1 MPGPLDPAARGMLR
15 PREVYE
21 VGAMV
26 LAGMVLRLV
35 LALVSRGTND
45 IVSWEDF
52 ANHIAEHGLLWMYAN
67 VPLWNHPP
75 LMGYMVEGLRALAP
89 ALGWAFPPTFKLV
102 PIAADGLSALLI
114 FRVWLAHTGDYR
126 AARRAL
132 LWFTLSLNAVLVSGY
147 HGNTDPL
154 VGALV
159 LAACMAV
166 ERRHSFA
173 GGALLAAA
181 VNVKLIP
188 LLLAPLLVA
197 RLSASEISRFA
208 AGLALGV
215 LPFLPVLWL
224 AGDGFVRNAVAYRSN
239 FDNWGV
245 PLFIRATEYVGGA
258 SVVGPWAEAYVRV
271 GPILVI
277 AGVLAVAGYARLAQ
291 RFSTYE
297 HAALGLAIFLIL
309 APGFGVQYTAILG
322 PVLLAVSQRWG
333 GAWAVT
339 SGLFLLVVYVTF
351 STGEFP
357 LYSYFDSPL
366 RPHAAAVGFFAWTLL
381 VAFTWTTV
389 QQRGRPAPPEPVAA
403 VRVTA
408 SSVGL
413 RH

>member
-1 MPGPLDPAARGMLR
+1 MAGPLDPAARRMLR

-21 VGAMV
+21 VGTIV

-52 ANHIAEHGLLWMYAN
+52 ANQIAEHGLLWMYLN

-89 ALGWAFPPTFKLV
+89 VLGWAFPPTFKLV
-102 PIAADGLSALLI
+102 PMAADGLSGLLI
-114 FRVWLAHTGDYR
+114 FRVWLARTGDYR

-159 LAACMAV
+159 LAACVAV
-166 ERRHSFA
+166 ERRHSFV
-173 GGALLAAA
+173 GGTLLAAA

-197 RLSASEISRFA
+197 RMLPREIWRFA
-208 AGLALGV
+208 AGLAVGV
-215 LPFLPVLWL
+215 LPFLPVMWM
-224 AGDGFVRNAVAYRSN
+224 AGEGFVKNAVAYRSN

-245 PLFIRATEYVGGA
+245 PLVIRATEYIGGA
-258 SVVGPWAEAYVRV
+258 SVARPWREGYVRV
-271 GPILVI
+271 GPILVMV
-277 AGVLAVAGYARLAQ
+277 GVLAVAGSARLAQ

-297 HAALGLAIFLIL
+297 RAALGLAIFLIL

-339 SGLFLLVVYVTF
+339 SGLFLLVVYTTF

-357 LYSYFDSPL
+357 LYSYFDSPI
-366 RPHAAAVGFFAWTLL
+366 RPQAAVVGFFAWTLL
-381 VAFTWTTV
+381 VAFTWSTTL
-389 QQRGRPAPPEPVAA
+389 QRVRPAPRGPVAA
-403 VRVTA
+403 TRIR
-408 SSVGL
+408 L
-413 RH
+413 

>member
-1 MPGPLDPAARGMLR
+1 MVSTGVSLQ

-21 VGAMV
+21 VGAIV
-26 LAGMVLRLV
+26 LTGILLRLT

-89 ALGWAFPPTFKLV
+89 TLGWAFPPTFKLV
-102 PIAADGLSALLI
+102 PIAADGLSGLLI

-132 LWFTLSLNAVLVSGY
+132 LWFTLSLNAVLVSGF

-159 LAACMAV
+159 LAACVAV
-166 ERRHSFA
+166 ERHHTFV

-181 VNVKLIP
+181 INVKLIP
-188 LLLAPLLVA
+188 LLLAPLLAA
-197 RLSASEISRFA
+197 RLIPREISRFT
-208 AGLALGV
+208 AGLALGA
-215 LPFLPVLWL
+215 LPFLPVMWMV
-224 AGDGFVRNAVAYRSN
+224 GDEFVTNAVAYRSN

-245 PLFIRATEYVGGA
+245 PLFIRVTEYIGGA
-258 SVVGPWAEAYVRV
+258 SVAGLWAEAYVRV
-271 GPILVI
+271 GPVLVI
-277 AGVLAVAGYARLAQ
+277 VGVLAVAGYARLAQ

-297 HAALGLAIFLIL
+297 LAALGLAIFLIL
-309 APGFGVQYTAILG
+309 APGFGVQYTAIVG
-322 PVLLAVSQRWG
+322 PVLLAISQRWG

-339 SGLFLLVVYVTF
+339 SGLFLLVVYATF
-351 STGEFP
+351 ATGEFP
-357 LYSYFDSPL
+357 LYSYFDSPIHP
-366 RPHAAAVGFFAWTLL
+366 RAAVMGFFAWTLL

-389 QQRGRPAPPEPVAA
+389 RRGRPAPPEPVAA
-403 VRVTA
+403 VQVP
-408 SSVGL
+408 L
-413 RH
+413 